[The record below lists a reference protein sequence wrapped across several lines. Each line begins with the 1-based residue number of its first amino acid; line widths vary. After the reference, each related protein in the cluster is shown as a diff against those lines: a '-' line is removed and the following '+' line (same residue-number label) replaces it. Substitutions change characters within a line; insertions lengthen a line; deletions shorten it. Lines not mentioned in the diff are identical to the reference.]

1 MNGVIAQIV
10 ALTCHGNAFLH
21 GRPVGR
27 FFPDNS
33 TCLFCDEIVFS
44 EVNPAMPGKQQEEIV
59 ATSPDRWF
67 ELLQKQGTTG
77 VQIFYEPNKEKSF
90 SERISLASFKSGGT
104 WAIEA
109 VDFRGR
115 SRYWVSRQ
123 EVLKKKSLD
132 DNIWK
137 LIYSMLPGKT
147 PGETHVASLDVVSQ
161 HLRESL
167 ISIKAFAQAHDCG
180 GFIDLFSKALDTL
193 NTDDTSW
200 VGYHRDLAPPG
211 ILRKE
216 AIRILDACQIAW
228 VFNHMGPWNSL
239 RFEGEDE
246 NEYRQVSEALFGA
259 IIEGILAAANESY

>member
-1 MNGVIAQIV
+1 MNGTVAQIV

-44 EVNPAMPGKQQEEIV
+44 ELNPGMPGEQKEEIV
-59 ATSPDRWF
+59 ASSPDRWF

-77 VQIFYEPNKEKSF
+77 VQIFFEPNKDKDF
-90 SERISLASFKSGGT
+90 PERIPLASFMSGGT

-115 SRYWVSRQ
+115 SHYWLSRR
-123 EVLKKKSLD
+123 EVLKKKGLD

-137 LIYSMLPGKT
+137 SIFFMVPEKT
-147 PGETHVASLDVVSQ
+147 PGETRVASLESVSER
-161 HLRESL
+161 LRESL
-167 ISIKAFAQAHDCG
+167 TSISVFAQAHNCE
-180 GFIDLFSKALDTL
+180 GFFDLFNKALDALIADNVT
-193 NTDDTSW
+193 W

-211 ILRKE
+211 MLSRV

-228 VFNHMGPWNSL
+228 VFNRAGPWSNL
-239 RFEGEDE
+239 KFEGEDE
-246 NEYRQVSEALFGA
+246 IEYRRVSGALFGA
-259 IIEGILAAANESY
+259 IVDGILASVNESY